1 MKAAKILGL
10 FLILAILPTLAFAE
24 IVDPALT
31 TYTDPV
37 TINCEPPPPPPTE
50 PTSYST
56 DIKAYG
62 DQTASHSLGIMTV
75 DSFEVTTSEFQN
87 YGFDGT
93 IDVMKGG
100 ACEGDDCSFGIAQ
113 GTFDVTNEWGST
125 VVETNVDLTNYTGNV
140 DMSSYGGIAVC
151 TTVPAAAYGV
161 FDQSQFIN
169 QTIYGPNGSTSTYNG
184 SQELHL
190 GTNY

>member
-1 MKAAKILGL
+1 MKAAKMLGL
-10 FLILAILPTLAFAE
+10 LLILAILPTLALAE

-37 TINCEPPPPPPTE
+37 TVNCEPPPPPPAE

-75 DSFEVTTSEFQN
+75 DSYEVTNSEFQN

-113 GTFDVTNEWGST
+113 GTFDVTNEWGNT
-125 VVETNVDLTNYTGNV
+125 TATTNIDVTNYTGNV

-151 TTVPAAAYGV
+151 TTADPAAFGV
-161 FDQSQFIN
+161 FNQEQAIT
-169 QTIYGPNGSTSTYNG
+169 QTIIGPNGSTSVYTG
-184 SQELHL
+184 SQNLHL
-190 GTNY
+190 GTGY